1 VEKGRNIYQKSCI
14 VVVNRKIKSER
25 VFECGNRRITDN
37 EKSTMGKGMFSV
49 MAWTFP
55 FLDIRIIEEQFA
67 GIDKMYYRK
76 SPALCKAFEV

>member
-1 VEKGRNIYQKSCI
+1 MEKGRNIYQKSCI

>member
-1 VEKGRNIYQKSCI
+1 MKLGFDLEKGRNIHQKSCV

-55 FLDIRIIEEQFA
+55 FLDIRIIRGTVCWHRQ
-67 GIDKMYYRK
+67 DV
-76 SPALCKAFEV
+76 L